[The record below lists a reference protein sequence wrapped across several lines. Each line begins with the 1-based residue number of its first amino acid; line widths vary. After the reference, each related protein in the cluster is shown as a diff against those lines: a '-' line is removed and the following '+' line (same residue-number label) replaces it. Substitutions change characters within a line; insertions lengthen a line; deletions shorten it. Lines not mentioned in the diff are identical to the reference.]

1 MTDREPGAAG
11 APDITATVMQRLGYR
26 QVTCESER
34 RSWRRRTTAMRALQA
49 ATVAT
54 ALALC
59 AAWWLGGFD
68 RSRTRPAVGEA
79 LRGSVARG
87 AGQLDAILLGLP
99 KVPSKSPVQSADA
112 DRANAT
118 AGGPDQPA
126 PVRSY

>member
-11 APDITATVMQRLGYR
+11 APDITASVMQRLGYR
-26 QVTCESER
+26 QVTCEAER
-34 RSWRRRTTAMRALQA
+34 CSWRRRTIAVRVIQA

-68 RSRTRPAVGEA
+68 DTRTRPAVGEA

-87 AGQLDAILLGLP
+87 AGRLDAILLGLP
-99 KVPSKSPVQSADA
+99 QVPAKSPVQSADA
-112 DRANAT
+112 ERANPT

-126 PVRSY
+126 AVRSY